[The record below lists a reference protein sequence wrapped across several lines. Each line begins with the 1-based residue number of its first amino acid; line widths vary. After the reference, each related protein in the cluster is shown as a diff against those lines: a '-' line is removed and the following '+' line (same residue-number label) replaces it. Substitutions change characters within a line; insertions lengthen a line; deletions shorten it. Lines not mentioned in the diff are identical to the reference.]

1 MTERERGKK
10 ATQLAQD
17 AGIDCV
23 IDSVK
28 PDTFTVLCGSGVMAY
43 YDGKLLALGEHVPL
57 TAEPVPLFITDVVN
71 HRDAA
76 VMV

>member
-10 ATQLAQD
+10 ATQQAQD

-43 YDGKLLALGEHVPL
+43 YEGKLLTLGEHVPL
-57 TAEPVPLFITDVVN
+57 TDDPVPLFLTDVVN
-71 HRDAA
+71 HRDAT
-76 VMV
+76 VLV

>member
-10 ATQLAQD
+10 ATQQALE

-28 PDTFTVLCGSGVMAY
+28 PETFTVLCGSGVMAY
-43 YDGKLLALGEHVPL
+43 HDGKLLALGEHVPL
-57 TAEPVPLFITDVVN
+57 TEGPVPLFLTDVVN
-71 HRDAA
+71 HRD
-76 VMV
+76 VTVTV